1 MYQRGVFQ
9 NSFDYFL
16 FIFKSSYM
24 NLKYILVIFILFL
37 TSCDNNNSKSN
48 SSNSSIS
55 INGVYV
61 YIESS
66 FTFKITV
73 TGSRWSGVSKICQY
87 CDTEYDSGIVKGTDI
102 YDSSGYVKIGYISG
116 NTLVTSAGGN
126 RITLRK

>member
-1 MYQRGVFQ
+1 MKKALLLLLLVPMVSFGQ
-9 NSFDYFL
+9 N
-16 FIFKSSYM
+16 
-24 NLKYILVIFILFL
+24 
-37 TSCDNNNSKSN
+37 NNNSKSN

-61 YIESS
+61 YIERDFS
-66 FTFKITV
+66 FKITV

-116 NTLVTSAGGN
+116 KTLVTSYGGN